1 MRRRRSMM
9 KVCQNCQTENP
20 ADAVF
25 CSSCGMGLTRA
36 RRPQEAGPGDITD
49 RDGRDGSQ
57 MAIFMWGWVLLGM
70 TVPVMIWSGD
80 LGTDC
85 ALAGTLSGGLG
96 AWMVWSAARR
106 RGSGKDRIEG
116 PMWAI
121 GPITSGIVAA
131 AGLAGGFLL
140 IFAGTFCW
148 DGGDC
153 TQVAHFVLLLRGAL
167 FAAPLVGAIIVLAD
181 WLRRRSRS
189 SEIRPGSE

>member
-1 MRRRRSMM
+1 MG
-9 KVCQNCQTENP
+9 KVRENCHTENP
-20 ADAVF
+20 ADAVV
-25 CSSCGMGLTRA
+25 CSQCGMSLLTRA
-36 RRPQEAGPGDITD
+36 PGRGETEPINAADTRGGDDLQIA
-49 RDGRDGSQ
+49 R
-57 MAIFMWGWVLLGM
+57 FMWGWVLLGM
-70 TVPVMIWSGD
+70 TGPVMIWSGD

-106 RGSGKDRIEG
+106 RGSGDDRIEG
-116 PMWAI
+116 RMWAI

-131 AGLAGGFLL
+131 AGLAGGLLL

-167 FAAPLVGAIIVLAD
+167 FAAPLAGAIIVLAD
-181 WLRRRSRS
+181 WLRRGSGRS
-189 SEIRPGSE
+189 ETRPGSG

>member
-1 MRRRRSMM
+1 MA
-9 KVCQNCQTENP
+9 KVCENCHTEN
-20 ADAVF
+20 AAQAVF
-25 CSSCGMGLTRA
+25 CSGCGMSLLTRA
-36 RRPQEAGPGDITD
+36 SGGDKTEPVNATD
-49 RDGRDGSQ
+49 MRGGDGLQIAR
-57 MAIFMWGWVLLGM
+57 FMWGWVLLGM

-106 RGSGKDRIEG
+106 RGSGNDRIEG
-116 PMWAI
+116 LMWAI

-131 AGLAGGFLL
+131 AGLAGGFVL

-167 FAAPLVGAIIVLAD
+167 FAAPLVGAIIVLVG
-181 WLRRRSRS
+181 WLRRRR
-189 SEIRPGSE
+189 RLGA